1 MSYLNLEFEYSTML
15 QLFNYSSIQL
25 LNYCSI
31 EEGWKRSVCRGISHV
46 GAGKS
51 GSAACV
57 GASYMWV
64 LRRVEG
70 QGV

>member
-1 MSYLNLEFEYSTML
+1 MSYLNPEFEYSTML

-31 EEGWKRSVCRGISHV
+31 EEGWKRSVCRGILHV
-46 GAGKS
+46 GAAKG

-64 LRRVEG
+64 LGRVEA